1 MSKLIHIFFR
11 SMFMLWGATAAP
23 EGYGSRPDVG
33 ERSTIDGTPLPTLW
47 DDFTAR
53 LSVFNAMHSAV
64 EARMSQPTLLTTERV
79 AVMRRAQM
87 EEASEYG
94 QPKLIRTERL
104 ARAYPLVHWDLGFGF
119 TQEFLDDASTQEI
132 TNIAVLA
139 QEAWGRRRRQT
150 MYEALF
156 LRANFTDKDGLAVLK
171 LHNNDGEIPPEYE
184 SFTHD
189 GTHDHYLFSA
199 GVAFVTAD
207 IATMETE
214 LLHHGYGD
222 DLPGGAGGTLFLH
235 APRAAMTTIR
245 GFADFIP
252 AASASVGV
260 ELANSGVIVGGV
272 GQPGAGVQGFIG
284 RFTIIED
291 LTIPD
296 GYLLGYATGGA
307 FSPENPVRMRQHAN
321 ASARGL
327 RLNPGRNDYP
337 LQDSFYDGYVGA
349 GIANRAAA
357 VVSFEDTGAGGAYV
371 DPTF

>member
-1 MSKLIHIFFR
+1 MNLLHKIFP
-11 SMFMLWGATAAP
+11 LWGATAAP
-23 EGYGSRPDVG
+23 EGYHARSDVG
-33 ERSTIDGTPLPTLW
+33 ERSTTDGTPLATLW

-53 LSVFNAMHSAV
+53 LSVFNAMHSMV
-64 EARMSQPTLLTTERV
+64 EARLSAPTLLTTERV
-79 AVMRRAQM
+79 AVMRRAAM
-87 EEASEYG
+87 EEASEFG

-119 TQEFLDDASTQEI
+119 TQEFLDDATTQEI
-132 TNIAVLA
+132 SNISVLA

-156 LRANFTDKDGLAVLK
+156 FESNFTDKDGLNVLK
-171 LHNNDGEIPPEYE
+171 LHNADGEEPPEYE

-189 GTHDHYLFSA
+189 GTHTHYLFSA
-199 GVAFVTAD
+199 GTAFVTAD

-222 DLPGGAGGTLFLH
+222 DLPGGAGGQLWLH
-235 APRAAMTTIR
+235 APRDAMATIR

-260 ELANSGVIVGGV
+260 ELGNSGVIVGGV
-272 GQPGAGVQGFIG
+272 GQPGAGVQGFVG
-284 RFTIIED
+284 RYTIVED

-307 FSPENPVRMRQHAN
+307 FSPGNPVRMRQHSN

-357 VVSFEDTGAGGAYV
+357 VVMFEDTGAGSAYV

>member
-1 MSKLIHIFFR
+1 MRLITTLFRAMFF
-11 SMFMLWGATAAP
+11 MWGATSAP
-23 EGYGSRPDVG
+23 QGLHARSDVG

-53 LSVFNAMHSAV
+53 LAVFNSMHSAV
-64 EARMSQPTLLTTERV
+64 EARLSQPTLLTTERIAV
-79 AVMRRAQM
+79 ARRAQM
-87 EEASEYG
+87 EEASEFG

-104 ARAYPLVHWDLGFGF
+104 ARAYPLVHYDLGFGF

-132 TNIAVLA
+132 TNIAILA
-139 QEAWGRRRRQT
+139 QEAWSRRRRQAL
-150 MYEALF
+150 YEALF
-156 LRANFTDKDGLAVLK
+156 LRSNYTDKDGLAVKK
-171 LHNNDGEIPPEYE
+171 LHNADGEVPPEYE

-199 GVAFVTAD
+199 GTSFATTD
-207 IATMETE
+207 LATMETE

-222 DLPGGAGGTLFLH
+222 DLPGGAGGNLWLH
-235 APRAAMTTIR
+235 APRTAMTAIR

-252 AASASVGV
+252 AQSASVGV

-272 GQPGAGVQGFIG
+272 GAPGPGVQGFVG
-284 RFTIIED
+284 RFTIVED
-291 LTIPD
+291 LTIPS

-307 FSPENPVRMRQHAN
+307 FSPQNPVRMRQHAN

-337 LQDSFYDGYVGA
+337 LQDSYYDGYVGA
-349 GIANRAAA
+349 GIANRSAA
-357 VVSFEDTGAGGAYV
+357 VIMYEDTGAGAAYV